1 MKDKVFEKLLDMVS
15 EQFCLTDDE
24 IDLIDMDTPI
34 EEISANW
41 DSIAAVELALAIED
55 EFDTGKISKSDLESI
70 HTVEDMVDF
79 ILSKIK

>member
-79 ILSKIK
+79 ILSKIE

>member
-55 EFDTGKISKSDLESI
+55 EFGTGKISKSDLESI

-79 ILSKIK
+79 ILSKIE

>member
-1 MKDKVFEKLLDMVS
+1 MFEKLLDMVS

-55 EFDTGKISKSDLESI
+55 EFGTGKISKSDLESI

-79 ILSKIK
+79 ILSKIE

>member
-55 EFDTGKISKSDLESI
+55 EFDTGKISKPDLESI

-79 ILSKIK
+79 ILSKIE

>member
-41 DSIAAVELALAIED
+41 DSIAAIELALAIED
-55 EFDTGKISKSDLESI
+55 EFGTGKISKSDLESI

-79 ILSKIK
+79 ILSKIE

>member
-55 EFDTGKISKSDLESI
+55 EFGTGKISKSDLEII

-79 ILSKIK
+79 ILSKIE

>member
-34 EEISANW
+34 EEISTNW

-55 EFDTGKISKSDLESI
+55 EFGTGKISKSDLESI

-79 ILSKIK
+79 ILSKIE

>member
-55 EFDTGKISKSDLESI
+55 EFGTGKISKSDLERI

-79 ILSKIK
+79 ILSKIE

>member
-55 EFDTGKISKSDLESI
+55 ELGTGKISKSDLESI

-79 ILSKIK
+79 ILSKIE

>member
-41 DSIAAVELALAIED
+41 DSIAAVELALSIED
-55 EFDTGKISKSDLESI
+55 EFGTGKISKSDLESI

-79 ILSKIK
+79 ILSKIE